1 MNLLSAENLSVSF
14 GDRLLFENLSFGI
27 DKGDRIALIASNG
40 TGKTTLL
47 NILAGLELPDT
58 GSVVLRE
65 GVRTGYLLQDPDFDK
80 NLNIQET
87 IRRANDHIVNV
98 IRAYEDAVERQA
110 KDFSEQIRQEVEQLT
125 RKMEILDAW
134 NYERR
139 MVQILTRLQITNLTQ
154 LVGELSGGQVKRLA
168 LAAVL
173 IDSPD
178 ILLLD
183 EPTNHMDIEMIEW
196 LEEFLSQ
203 PGKTIFMVS
212 HDRYFLD
219 NVCTGIIEME
229 DQTIYH
235 HKGNYLYYLEKSR
248 MRQEV
253 QLTEIEKARQL
264 YRKELEWMR
273 TQPRARTHKSKA
285 RVDAF
290 YDIEKKAGSGK
301 KKKELRL
308 DMKMQRIGSK
318 IMELRNVCK
327 RFDDLS
333 ILEDFSYTF
342 KKGDR
347 IGIVGKNGSGKTT
360 FLNILNGEISPDEG
374 RVIHGDT
381 IQIGYF
387 RQEEMKFDDSVKV
400 IDVVKEIAEDI
411 ILSDG
416 KRIRASQ
423 FLDFFLFPP
432 RMQQNVVSKLSGG
445 EKRRLHLLTVLVK
458 NPNFLILDEPT
469 NDLDLPTLNT
479 LEEFLLNFGG
489 CLILVSHDRYFLD
502 TLTDHIFVFEG
513 DGKISDFYD
522 TYSAWRAIK
531 QNALKTTATG
541 VRQDK
546 ELSQTIQ
553 KGKQQEQRKPTW
565 KEKREFENL
574 ESEIEQLELEK
585 NSLEQDL
592 EQFAA
597 DSGKVI
603 EISERYSEVICQIDE
618 KSIRWL
624 ELSEIMD

>member
-65 GVRTGYLLQDPDFDK
+65 GVRIGYLRQDPFFDK
-80 NLNIQET
+80 SLSVQES
-87 IRRANDHIVNV
+87 IRKANEYIVRI
-98 IRAYEDAVERQA
+98 IRSYEKAVEKQA
-110 KDFSEQIRQEVEQLT
+110 ADFSVQSQREVEELFRT
-125 RKMEILDAW
+125 MEMLDAW

-139 MVQILTRLQITNLTQ
+139 MIQILSKLQITNLEQTI
-154 LVGELSGGQVKRLA
+154 GELSGGQVKRLA

-219 NVCTGIIEME
+219 NVCTRIIEME

-235 HKGNYLYYLEKSR
+235 HRGSYLFYLEKSQAR
-248 MRQEV
+248 KEV
-253 QLTEIEKARQL
+253 SETEFEKVKQL
-264 YRKELEWMR
+264 YKKELEWMR
-273 TQPRARTHKSKA
+273 TQPRARTHKSKS
-285 RVDAF
+285 RVDSF
-290 YDIEKKAGSGK
+290 YDIEKKAKSGRA
-301 KKKELRL
+301 KKELRL
-308 DMKMQRIGSK
+308 DMKMQRMGSK
-318 IMELRNVCK
+318 IMEMRNVCK
-327 RFDDLS
+327 KFDDQI
-333 ILEDFSYTF
+333 ILDNFSYTF

-347 IGIVGKNGSGKTT
+347 IGVVGNNGSGKTT
-360 FLNILNGEISPDEG
+360 FLNILHGEMFPDAG
-374 RVIHGDT
+374 KIIPGDT
-381 IQIGYF
+381 IRIGYF
-387 RQEEMKFDDSVKV
+387 RQDDMQFDESGKV
-400 IDVVKEIAEDI
+400 IDVVKDIAEDI

-416 KRIRASQ
+416 KRISASQ

-432 RMQQNVVSKLSGG
+432 KMQQNFVSKLSGG
-445 EKRRLHLLTVLVK
+445 EKRRLQLLTVLIK

-479 LEEFLLNFGG
+479 IEEFLLKFGG
-489 CLILVSHDRYFLD
+489 CLVLVSHDRYILD

-513 DGKISDFYD
+513 DGKITDFYD
-522 TYSAWRAIK
+522 TYSAWRLKK
-531 QNALKTTATG
+531 QKLQKVLSNEIRQEKVGLPVAQSEITG
-541 VRQDK
+541 R
-546 ELSQTIQ
+546 
-553 KGKQQEQRKPTW
+553 RKPSW
-565 KEKREFENL
+565 KEKREFEVL
-574 ESEIEQLELEK
+574 ESELEQLEREKLALEADM
-585 NSLEQDL
+585 Q
-592 EQFAA
+592 QFSSDSEKIFTLSGRYAA
-597 DSGKVI
+597 VI
-603 EISERYSEVICQIDE
+603 QLIDE
-618 KSIRWL
+618 KTLRWL
-624 ELSEIMD
+624 ELSEICM